1 MEKAE
6 SPSLSV
12 SVTSDPEVAVDQ
24 TIILGEGETAET
36 PSDQPSSRQGSL
48 SRESSQEGATTP
60 KDGSQIQVLVEEHHD
75 GDDEWEEPGGRR
87 YEKPSS
93 GRADHRGDSVAR
105 MSSSERG
112 RGKGKAHPKIKLLV
126 RSRAVHDDTSPP
138 ATPDPPTVEQKQSPT
153 KELKSQESGDSACS
167 GLTTPRSTA
176 SLSRDSSQDKEYT
189 DFTGVDLQQFI
200 VDTLKNNPRDRMMLL
215 KLEKDCIE
223 LINEE
228 KTHQK
233 TFPPMTSYHRML
245 VHRVAAYFGMDHNVD
260 STGKAVIINKTC
272 NTRIPDLKFSE
283 HIKDNSRGEEP
294 QRRQILQ
301 RDRESSSEKEEIS
314 KDRIPALR
322 EDKKSKSIE
331 EREEE
336 YEKARARIFNQ
347 DVSISFPQS
356 TSSVDTDSGFRSRSS
371 RQSSQEDTP
380 RWHDYGRPW
389 SSTDSDTST
398 NRIQRPTVTKASSF
412 GGTPMLARGDS
423 GDRSGRGSGKLSK
436 QGSDASGSIARS
448 QTLGMQPS
456 ISISYP
462 TSVSTTQV
470 TWSGGSEASSVPSFS
485 GTGTGTGVLWAVSD
499 ISQIPPGSV
508 LINPQTGQPFVNADG
523 SPVIFQ
529 PQMVAQQQPMRGQ
542 QQPQAQAQQQM
553 STQPS
558 PQQPI
563 IYTSYVPQQQQMVQG
578 QGQYVVGEESQG
590 QLGDM
595 TPQFQQLNISRQSS
609 GDSAVELSSPQQGQH
624 PMYAA
629 QGQFLTSPVQ
639 PPAPYQH
646 SQAQQ
651 VMGQQPFVQGGMQ
664 QPTGDGGYIVYC
676 PVQVGYP
683 APQPAYMGSDPQ
695 FGDQQQYIGS
705 EPGPNQVPVYFLPPN
720 QLPQGF
726 RAVVPMYVAPA
737 QQQQQQQASGQQV
750 PLPSGQYSQ
759 QQHTL
764 LSPQQVP
771 QYPSYQIPTIQ
782 TPQGVTAPG
791 QGFQPVGVGQGQ
803 QGMQQQ
809 VPMQSYYMVPC
820 SGTAP
825 AVVAYPSPSD
835 QSQMGRPP
843 SPSQG
848 QQVMSGQY
856 VTFAYSQQ
864 RAPSPQ
870 MHQSQAYNVQS
881 PPTSPQTFSSGSY
894 ASRSTQQRPAPTVQI
909 SGTSS
914 PPPQASQ
921 QFSQQQQQRK
931 SYNGRMPKSDLYQQN
946 HQGGSPRPSPSQSPQ
961 AAHASPVRMGIII
974 PPAQFGRPLIQG
986 QSFPAPVLAQPLQ
999 FAPQVRPKVVYPQQQ
1014 QQSSQQGGAQ
1024 PSQQQGGKGS
1034 KQQQRKGPKKARS
1047 AEVPTESEQG
1057 PRRPQRFSREYED
1070 YYDKKKI
1077 PKVLSHV
1084 LEVFDL
1090 PEGLKRHETESL
1102 FKDLTKVGGKIRW
1115 LQESRQG
1122 GGGRRGGEGGGKS
1135 SDLVSD
1141 YIVLAVFTTKSAAQ
1155 NTLKTVSS
1163 EHFKLRPPQKQ
1174 YDIRLLERSST
1185 T

>member
-12 SVTSDPEVAVDQ
+12 SVTSDPEVAVDPT
-24 TIILGEGETAET
+24 TIPAEGETAET
-36 PSDQPSSRQGSL
+36 TSDQPSSRQGSL

-75 GDDEWEEPGGRR
+75 GDDESEEPGGRR
-87 YEKPSS
+87 YEKAARS
-93 GRADHRGDSVAR
+93 DHRGDAR
-105 MSSSERG
+105 MSSERG

-189 DFTGVDLQQFI
+189 DFTGVDLHQFI

-272 NTRIPDLKFSE
+272 NTRIPEQKFSE

-301 RDRESSSEKEEIS
+301 RDRESSSEKEEVS
-314 KDRIPALR
+314 KDRIPTLR

-347 DVSISFPQS
+347 DS
-356 TSSVDTDSGFRSRSS
+356 TSSVDTDSGFSRSS

-448 QTLGMQPS
+448 QPLGMQPS

-542 QQPQAQAQQQM
+542 QQQQPQQQQQQM
-553 STQPS
+553 SSQPS

-563 IYTSYVPQQQQMVQG
+563 IYTSYVPQQQQM
-578 QGQYVVGEESQG
+578 ESQA

-664 QPTGDGGYIVYC
+664 Q
-676 PVQVGYP
+676 
-683 APQPAYMGSDPQ
+683 
-695 FGDQQQYIGS
+695 
-705 EPGPNQVPVYFLPPN
+705 VPVYFLPPN

-750 PLPSGQYSQ
+750 PLQSGQYSQ

-791 QGFQPVGVGQGQ
+791 QGFQPVGVGQSQ

-825 AVVAYPSPSD
+825 PAVVAYPPPSD
-835 QSQMGRPP
+835 QTQMGRPP

-870 MHQSQAYNVQS
+870 MHQSPAYNVQS

-894 ASRSTQQRPAPTVQI
+894 ASRSAQQRPAPTVQI

-914 PPPQASQ
+914 PPPQATQPYS
-921 QFSQQQQQRK
+921 QQRK
-931 SYNGRMPKSDLYQQN
+931 SFDGRMSKSDLYQHN
-946 HQGGSPRPSPSQSPQ
+946 HRGGSPVGQSPRPSPSQSPQ
-961 AAHASPVRMGIII
+961 ATVANPVRTGIII
-974 PPAQFGRPLIQG
+974 PPAQYGRPLIQG
-986 QSFPAPVLAQPLQ
+986 QSFPTPVLAQPLQ

-1047 AEVPTESEQG
+1047 AEVPTESEQ
-1057 PRRPQRFSREYED
+1057 
-1070 YYDKKKI
+1070 
-1077 PKVLSHV
+1077 VLSHV

-1090 PEGLKRHETESL
+1090 PEGLKRHETETL
-1102 FKDLTKVGGKIRW
+1102 FKDITKVGGKIRW
-1115 LQESRQG
+1115 LQESRS
-1122 GGGRRGGEGGGKS
+1122 GGGRRGDSKS

-1141 YIVLAVFTTKSAAQ
+1141 YIVLAVFTTKAAAQ

>member
-764 LSPQQVP
+764 LSPQQQVP

-914 PPPQASQ
+914 PPPQ
-921 QFSQQQQQRK
+921 
-931 SYNGRMPKSDLYQQN
+931 
-946 HQGGSPRPSPSQSPQ
+946 HSPHLCLPSPSSSPPKS
-961 AAHASPVRMGIII
+961 APKWYI
-974 PPAQFGRPLIQG
+974 PSSSSSLHSRVGLNHRSSRGGRDPN
-986 QSFPAPVLAQPLQ
+986 
-999 FAPQVRPKVVYPQQQ
+999 
-1014 QQSSQQGGAQ
+1014 SS
-1024 PSQQQGGKGS
+1024 
-1034 KQQQRKGPKKARS
+1034 REKA
-1047 AEVPTESEQG
+1047 
-1057 PRRPQRFSREYED
+1057 PRRPA
-1070 YYDKKKI
+1070 
-1077 PKVLSHV
+1077 
-1084 LEVFDL
+1084 
-1090 PEGLKRHETESL
+1090 
-1102 FKDLTKVGGKIRW
+1102 
-1115 LQESRQG
+1115 LQKCPRS
-1122 GGGRRGGEGGGKS
+1122 
-1135 SDLVSD
+1135 
-1141 YIVLAVFTTKSAAQ
+1141 Q
-1155 NTLKTVSS
+1155 NKC
-1163 EHFKLRPPQKQ
+1163 
-1174 YDIRLLERSST
+1174 
-1185 T
+1185 

>member
-60 KDGSQIQVLVEEHHD
+60 KDGSQ
-75 GDDEWEEPGGRR
+75 
-87 YEKPSS
+87 
-93 GRADHRGDSVAR
+93 
-105 MSSSERG
+105 
-112 RGKGKAHPKIKLLV
+112 AHPKIKLLV

-764 LSPQQVP
+764 LSPQQQVP

>member
-1 MEKAE
+1 M
-6 SPSLSV
+6 
-12 SVTSDPEVAVDQ
+12 VTVVPGDCFRGN
-24 TIILGEGETAET
+24 TN
-36 PSDQPSSRQGSL
+36 
-48 SRESSQEGATTP
+48 
-60 KDGSQIQVLVEEHHD
+60 QIQVLVEEHHD
-75 GDDEWEEPGGRR
+75 GDDESEEPGGRR
-87 YEKPSS
+87 YEKAARS
-93 GRADHRGDSVAR
+93 DHRGDAR
-105 MSSSERG
+105 MSSERG

-189 DFTGVDLQQFI
+189 DFTGVDLHQFI

-272 NTRIPDLKFSE
+272 NTRIPEQKFSE

-301 RDRESSSEKEEIS
+301 RDRESSSEKEEVS
-314 KDRIPALR
+314 KDRIPTLR

-448 QTLGMQPS
+448 QPLGMQPS

-542 QQPQAQAQQQM
+542 QQQQPQQQQQQM
-553 STQPS
+553 SSQPS

-578 QGQYVVGEESQG
+578 QGQYVVGEESQA

-664 QPTGDGGYIVYC
+664 QPTGDGGYVVYC

-683 APQPAYMGSDPQ
+683 APQPTYVGSDSQ
-695 FGDQQQYIGS
+695 FGDQQQYLGS
-705 EPGPNQVPVYFLPPN
+705 EQGPS

-750 PLPSGQYSQ
+750 PLQSGQYSQ

-791 QGFQPVGVGQGQ
+791 QGFQPVGVGQSQ

-825 AVVAYPSPSD
+825 PAVVAYPPPSD
-835 QSQMGRPP
+835 QTQMGRPP

-870 MHQSQAYNVQS
+870 MHQSPAYNVQS

-894 ASRSTQQRPAPTVQI
+894 ASRSAQQRPAPTVQI

-914 PPPQASQ
+914 PPPQHHT
-921 QFSQQQQQRK
+921 
-931 SYNGRMPKSDLYQQN
+931 GRMS
-946 HQGGSPRPSPSQSPQ
+946 SR
-961 AAHASPVRMGIII
+961 IET
-974 PPAQFGRPLIQG
+974 
-986 QSFPAPVLAQPLQ
+986 FPTPVLAQPLQ

-1090 PEGLKRHETESL
+1090 PEGLKRHETETL
-1102 FKDLTKVGGKIRW
+1102 FKDITKVGGKIRW
-1115 LQESRQG
+1115 LQESRS
-1122 GGGRRGGEGGGKS
+1122 GGGRRGDSKS

-1141 YIVLAVFTTKSAAQ
+1141 YIVLAVFTTKAAAQ

>member
-1 MEKAE
+1 MEKSE

-12 SVTSDPEVAVDQ
+12 SVTSDPEVAADQ
-24 TIILGEGETAET
+24 TTIPKEGEMAET
-36 PSDQPSSRQGSL
+36 PSEKPSSRQGSL

-60 KDGSQIQVLVEEHHD
+60 KDGSQWYVPMVTVVPGDCFRGNTNQIQVLVEEHHD
-75 GDDEWEEPGGRR
+75 GDDEWEERDGGRR
-87 YEKPSS
+87 YEKSARS
-93 GRADHRGDSVAR
+93 DHRGDGR
-105 MSSSERG
+105 MSSERG
-112 RGKGKAHPKIKLLV
+112 RGKGK
-126 RSRAVHDDTSPP
+126 
-138 ATPDPPTVEQKQSPT
+138 KQSPT

-189 DFTGVDLQQFI
+189 DFTGVDLHQFI

-272 NTRIPDLKFSE
+272 NTRI
-283 HIKDNSRGEEP
+283 
-294 QRRQILQ
+294 
-301 RDRESSSEKEEIS
+301 
-314 KDRIPALR
+314 
-322 EDKKSKSIE
+322 
-331 EREEE
+331 
-336 YEKARARIFNQ
+336 
-347 DVSISFPQS
+347 
-356 TSSVDTDSGFRSRSS
+356 
-371 RQSSQEDTP
+371 
-380 RWHDYGRPW
+380 
-389 SSTDSDTST
+389 
-398 NRIQRPTVTKASSF
+398 
-412 GGTPMLARGDS
+412 
-423 GDRSGRGSGKLSK
+423 
-436 QGSDASGSIARS
+436 
-448 QTLGMQPS
+448 
-456 ISISYP
+456 
-462 TSVSTTQV
+462 TTQV
-470 TWSGGSEASSVPSFS
+470 TWSGGSEGSSVPSFS

-508 LINPQTGQPFVNADG
+508 LINPQTGQPFLNADG

-529 PQMVAQQQPMRGQ
+529 PPDGAGTGSMRGEVVCKFVWRQQPVIYTSYV
-542 QQPQAQAQQQM
+542 PQQQQM
-553 STQPS
+553 VQGQGQYVVGEVVCKFVW
-558 PQQPI
+558 PQQPVI
-563 IYTSYVPQQQQMVQG
+563 YTSYVPQQQQMVQGQGQYVVGEVVCKFVWPQQPVIYTSYVPQQQQMVQG

-646 SQAQQ
+646 SQAQP

-664 QPTGDGGYIVYC
+664 
-676 PVQVGYP
+676 
-683 APQPAYMGSDPQ
+683 
-695 FGDQQQYIGS
+695 
-705 EPGPNQVPVYFLPPN
+705 QVPVYFLPPN

-750 PLPSGQYSQ
+750 PLQSGQYSQ

-791 QGFQPVGVGQGQ
+791 QGFQPVGVGQSQ

-825 AVVAYPSPSD
+825 AVVAYPPPSD
-835 QSQMGRPP
+835 QTQMGRPP

-848 QQVMSGQY
+848 QQDPPRLY
-856 VTFAYSQQ
+856 
-864 RAPSPQ
+864 PP
-870 MHQSQAYNVQS
+870 
-881 PPTSPQTFSSGSY
+881 PPTKHRWDDP
-894 ASRSTQQRPAPTVQI
+894 
-909 SGTSS
+909 
-914 PPPQASQ
+914 
-921 QFSQQQQQRK
+921 
-931 SYNGRMPKSDLYQQN
+931 
-946 HQGGSPRPSPSQSPQ
+946 PSPSQGQQLRQQVRAAEASAHRTDIRDILATPTGWNGHGPFLFWVLTTPTVSNSLSLSLYAPFFRPVHTSTTVGGCPAELKSPQ
-961 AAHASPVRMGIII
+961 ATAANTVRTGIII

-1047 AEVPTESEQG
+1047 AEVPTESEQA
-1057 PRRPQRFSREYED
+1057 FSRTPPPLPSRVSKAWNGER
-1070 YYDKKKI
+1070 
-1077 PKVLSHV
+1077 VLSHV

-1090 PEGLKRHETESL
+1090 PEGLKRHETETL

-1115 LQESRQG
+1115 LQESRS
-1122 GGGRRGGEGGGKS
+1122 GGRRGDGKS

>member
-12 SVTSDPEVAVDQ
+12 SVTSDPEVAVDPT
-24 TIILGEGETAET
+24 TIPAEGETAET
-36 PSDQPSSRQGSL
+36 TSDQPSSRQGSL

-75 GDDEWEEPGGRR
+75 GDDESEEPGGRR
-87 YEKPSS
+87 YEKAARS
-93 GRADHRGDSVAR
+93 DHRGDAR
-105 MSSSERG
+105 MSSERG

-189 DFTGVDLQQFI
+189 DFTGVDLHQFI

-272 NTRIPDLKFSE
+272 NTRIPEQKFSE

-301 RDRESSSEKEEIS
+301 RDRESSSEKEE
-314 KDRIPALR
+314 
-322 EDKKSKSIE
+322 
-331 EREEE
+331 
-336 YEKARARIFNQ
+336 
-347 DVSISFPQS
+347 S

-448 QTLGMQPS
+448 QPLGMQPS

-542 QQPQAQAQQQM
+542 QQQQPQQQQQQM
-553 STQPS
+553 SSQPS

-578 QGQYVVGEESQG
+578 QGQYVVGEESQA

-664 QPTGDGGYIVYC
+664 QPTGDGGYVVYC

-683 APQPAYMGSDPQ
+683 APQPTYVGSDSQ
-695 FGDQQQYIGS
+695 FGDQQQYLGS
-705 EPGPNQVPVYFLPPN
+705 EQGPS

-750 PLPSGQYSQ
+750 PLQSGQYSQ

-791 QGFQPVGVGQGQ
+791 QGFQPVGVGQSQ

-825 AVVAYPSPSD
+825 PAVVAYPPPSD
-835 QSQMGRPP
+835 QTQMGRPP

-870 MHQSQAYNVQS
+870 MHQSPAYNVQS

-894 ASRSTQQRPAPTVQI
+894 ASRSAQQRPAPTVQI

-914 PPPQASQ
+914 PPPQHHT
-921 QFSQQQQQRK
+921 
-931 SYNGRMPKSDLYQQN
+931 GRMS
-946 HQGGSPRPSPSQSPQ
+946 SR
-961 AAHASPVRMGIII
+961 IET
-974 PPAQFGRPLIQG
+974 
-986 QSFPAPVLAQPLQ
+986 FPTPVLAQPLQ

-1090 PEGLKRHETESL
+1090 PEGLKRHETETL
-1102 FKDLTKVGGKIRW
+1102 FKDITKVGGKIRW
-1115 LQESRQG
+1115 LQESRS
-1122 GGGRRGGEGGGKS
+1122 GGGRRGDSKS

-1141 YIVLAVFTTKSAAQ
+1141 YIVLAVFTTKAAAQ

>member
-1 MEKAE
+1 MEKSE

-24 TIILGEGETAET
+24 TTIPREGETVET
-36 PSDQPSSRQGSL
+36 PSEKPSSRQGSL
-48 SRESSQEGATTP
+48 SRESSQEGVTTP

-75 GDDEWEEPGGRR
+75 GDDEWEERDGGRR
-87 YEKPSS
+87 YEKSARS
-93 GRADHRGDSVAR
+93 DHRGDGR
-105 MSSSERG
+105 MSSERG

-138 ATPDPPTVEQKQSPT
+138 ATPDPPIVEQKQSPT

-189 DFTGVDLQQFI
+189 DFTGVDLHQFI

-272 NTRIPDLKFSE
+272 NTRIPEQKFSE

-301 RDRESSSEKEEIS
+301 RDRESSSEKEEVS
-314 KDRIPALR
+314 KDRIPTLR

-436 QGSDASGSIARS
+436 QGSDASGSIAARS
-448 QTLGMQPS
+448 QPLGMQPS

-470 TWSGGSEASSVPSFS
+470 TWSGGSEGSSVPSFS

-508 LINPQTGQPFVNADG
+508 LINPQTGQPFLNADG

-542 QQPQAQAQQQM
+542 QQQQPQQQQQM
-553 STQPS
+553 SSQPS
-558 PQQPI
+558 PQQPV

-646 SQAQQ
+646 SQAQP

-664 QPTGDGGYIVYC
+664 
-676 PVQVGYP
+676 
-683 APQPAYMGSDPQ
+683 
-695 FGDQQQYIGS
+695 
-705 EPGPNQVPVYFLPPN
+705 QVPVYFLPPN

-737 QQQQQQQASGQQV
+737 QQQQQQQASSQQV
-750 PLPSGQYSQ
+750 PLQSGQYSQ

-791 QGFQPVGVGQGQ
+791 QGFQPVGVGQSQ

-825 AVVAYPSPSD
+825 AVVAYPPPSD
-835 QSQMGRPP
+835 QTQMGRPP

-894 ASRSTQQRPAPTVQI
+894 ASRSAQQRQAPTVQI

-914 PPPQASQ
+914 PPPQHHS
-921 QFSQQQQQRK
+921 
-931 SYNGRMPKSDLYQQN
+931 GRMS
-946 HQGGSPRPSPSQSPQ
+946 SR
-961 AAHASPVRMGIII
+961 IET
-974 PPAQFGRPLIQG
+974 
-986 QSFPAPVLAQPLQ
+986 FPAPVLAQPLQ

-1070 YYDKKKI
+1070 YYDYDKKKI

-1090 PEGLKRHETESL
+1090 PEGLKRHETETL

-1115 LQESRQG
+1115 LQESRS
-1122 GGGRRGGEGGGKS
+1122 GGRRGDGKS

>member
-12 SVTSDPEVAVDQ
+12 SVTSDPEVAVDPT
-24 TIILGEGETAET
+24 TIPAEGETAET
-36 PSDQPSSRQGSL
+36 TSDQPSSRQGSL

-75 GDDEWEEPGGRR
+75 GDDESEEPGGRR
-87 YEKPSS
+87 YEKAARS
-93 GRADHRGDSVAR
+93 DHRGDAR
-105 MSSSERG
+105 MSSERG

-189 DFTGVDLQQFI
+189 DFTGVDLHQFI

-272 NTRIPDLKFSE
+272 NTRIPEQKFSE

-301 RDRESSSEKEEIS
+301 RDRESSSEKEE
-314 KDRIPALR
+314 
-322 EDKKSKSIE
+322 
-331 EREEE
+331 
-336 YEKARARIFNQ
+336 
-347 DVSISFPQS
+347 S

-448 QTLGMQPS
+448 QPLGMQPS

-542 QQPQAQAQQQM
+542 QQQQPQQQQQQM
-553 STQPS
+553 SSQPS

-578 QGQYVVGEESQG
+578 QGQYVVGEESQA

-664 QPTGDGGYIVYC
+664 Q
-676 PVQVGYP
+676 
-683 APQPAYMGSDPQ
+683 
-695 FGDQQQYIGS
+695 
-705 EPGPNQVPVYFLPPN
+705 VPVYFLPPN

-750 PLPSGQYSQ
+750 PLQSGQYSQ

-791 QGFQPVGVGQGQ
+791 QGFQPVGVGQSQ

-825 AVVAYPSPSD
+825 PAVVAYPPPSD
-835 QSQMGRPP
+835 QTQMGRPP

-870 MHQSQAYNVQS
+870 MHQSPAYNVQS

-894 ASRSTQQRPAPTVQI
+894 ASRSAQQRPAPTVQI

-914 PPPQASQ
+914 PPPQHHT
-921 QFSQQQQQRK
+921 
-931 SYNGRMPKSDLYQQN
+931 GRMS
-946 HQGGSPRPSPSQSPQ
+946 SR
-961 AAHASPVRMGIII
+961 IET
-974 PPAQFGRPLIQG
+974 
-986 QSFPAPVLAQPLQ
+986 FPTPVLAQPLQ

-1090 PEGLKRHETESL
+1090 PEGLKRHETETL
-1102 FKDLTKVGGKIRW
+1102 FKDITKVGGKIRW
-1115 LQESRQG
+1115 LQESRS
-1122 GGGRRGGEGGGKS
+1122 GGGRRGDSKS

-1141 YIVLAVFTTKSAAQ
+1141 YIVLAVFTTKAAAQ

>member
-12 SVTSDPEVAVDQ
+12 SVTSDPEVAVDPT
-24 TIILGEGETAET
+24 TIPAEGETAET
-36 PSDQPSSRQGSL
+36 TSDQPSSRQGSL

-75 GDDEWEEPGGRR
+75 GDDESEEPGGRR
-87 YEKPSS
+87 YEKAARS
-93 GRADHRGDSVAR
+93 DHRGDAR
-105 MSSSERG
+105 MSSERG

-189 DFTGVDLQQFI
+189 DFTGVDLHQFI

-272 NTRIPDLKFSE
+272 NTRIPEQKFSE

-301 RDRESSSEKEEIS
+301 RDRESSSEKEEVS
-314 KDRIPALR
+314 KDRIPTLR

-448 QTLGMQPS
+448 QPLGMQPS

-542 QQPQAQAQQQM
+542 QQQQQPQPQQQQM
-553 STQPS
+553 SSQPS

-664 QPTGDGGYIVYC
+664 QPTGDGGYVVYC

-683 APQPAYMGSDPQ
+683 APQPTYVGSDSQ
-695 FGDQQQYIGS
+695 FGDQQQYLGS
-705 EPGPNQVPVYFLPPN
+705 EQGPSQVPVYFLPPN

-750 PLPSGQYSQ
+750 PLQSGQYSQ

-791 QGFQPVGVGQGQ
+791 QGFQPVGVGQSQ

-825 AVVAYPSPSD
+825 PAVVAYPPPSD
-835 QSQMGRPP
+835 QTQMGRPP

-870 MHQSQAYNVQS
+870 MHQSPAYNVQS
-881 PPTSPQTFSSGSY
+881 PPTSPQTFSSGSF
-894 ASRSTQQRPAPTVQI
+894 ASRSAQQRPAPTVQI

-914 PPPQASQ
+914 PPPQHHA
-921 QFSQQQQQRK
+921 
-931 SYNGRMPKSDLYQQN
+931 GRMS
-946 HQGGSPRPSPSQSPQ
+946 SR
-961 AAHASPVRMGIII
+961 IET
-974 PPAQFGRPLIQG
+974 
-986 QSFPAPVLAQPLQ
+986 FPTPVLAQPLQ

-1090 PEGLKRHETESL
+1090 PEGLKRHETETL

-1115 LQESRQG
+1115 LQESRS
-1122 GGGRRGGEGGGKS
+1122 GGGRRGDSKS

-1141 YIVLAVFTTKSAAQ
+1141 YIVLAVFTTKAAAQ

>member
-12 SVTSDPEVAVDQ
+12 SVTSDPEVAVDPT
-24 TIILGEGETAET
+24 TIPAEGETAET
-36 PSDQPSSRQGSL
+36 TSDQPSSRQGSL

-75 GDDEWEEPGGRR
+75 GDDESEEPGGRR
-87 YEKPSS
+87 YEKAARS
-93 GRADHRGDSVAR
+93 DHRGDAR
-105 MSSSERG
+105 MSSERG

-189 DFTGVDLQQFI
+189 DFTGVDLHQFI

-272 NTRIPDLKFSE
+272 NTRIPEQKFSE

-301 RDRESSSEKEEIS
+301 RDRESSSEKEEVS
-314 KDRIPALR
+314 KDRIPTLR

-347 DVSISFPQS
+347 DS
-356 TSSVDTDSGFRSRSS
+356 TSSVDTDSGFSRSS

-448 QTLGMQPS
+448 QPLGMQPS

-542 QQPQAQAQQQM
+542 QQQQPQQQQQQM
-553 STQPS
+553 SSQPS

-578 QGQYVVGEESQG
+578 QGQYVVGEESQA

-664 QPTGDGGYIVYC
+664 Q
-676 PVQVGYP
+676 
-683 APQPAYMGSDPQ
+683 
-695 FGDQQQYIGS
+695 
-705 EPGPNQVPVYFLPPN
+705 
-720 QLPQGF
+720 LPQGF

-750 PLPSGQYSQ
+750 PLQSGQYSQ

-791 QGFQPVGVGQGQ
+791 QGFQPVGVGQSQ

-825 AVVAYPSPSD
+825 PAVVAYPPPSD
-835 QSQMGRPP
+835 QTQMGRPP

-870 MHQSQAYNVQS
+870 MHQSPAYNVQS

-894 ASRSTQQRPAPTVQI
+894 ASRSAQQRPAPTVQI

-914 PPPQASQ
+914 PPPQATQPYS
-921 QFSQQQQQRK
+921 QQRK
-931 SYNGRMPKSDLYQQN
+931 SFDGRMSKSDLYQHN
-946 HQGGSPRPSPSQSPQ
+946 HRGGSPVGQSPRPSPSQSPQ
-961 AAHASPVRMGIII
+961 ATVANPVRTGIII
-974 PPAQFGRPLIQG
+974 PPAQYGRPLIQG
-986 QSFPAPVLAQPLQ
+986 QSFPTPVLAQPLQ

-1047 AEVPTESEQG
+1047 AEVPTESEQ
-1057 PRRPQRFSREYED
+1057 
-1070 YYDKKKI
+1070 
-1077 PKVLSHV
+1077 VLSHV

-1090 PEGLKRHETESL
+1090 PEGLKRHETETL
-1102 FKDLTKVGGKIRW
+1102 FKDITKVGGKIRW
-1115 LQESRQG
+1115 LQESRS
-1122 GGGRRGGEGGGKS
+1122 GGGRRGDSKS

-1141 YIVLAVFTTKSAAQ
+1141 YIVLAVFTTKAAAQ

>member
-12 SVTSDPEVAVDQ
+12 SVTSDPEVAVDPT
-24 TIILGEGETAET
+24 TIPAEGETAET
-36 PSDQPSSRQGSL
+36 TSDQPSSRQGSL

-60 KDGSQIQVLVEEHHD
+60 KDGSQ
-75 GDDEWEEPGGRR
+75 
-87 YEKPSS
+87 
-93 GRADHRGDSVAR
+93 
-105 MSSSERG
+105 
-112 RGKGKAHPKIKLLV
+112 AHPKIKLLV

-189 DFTGVDLQQFI
+189 DFTGVDLHQFI

-272 NTRIPDLKFSE
+272 NTRIPEQKFSE

-301 RDRESSSEKEEIS
+301 RDRESSSEKEEVS
-314 KDRIPALR
+314 KDRIPTLR

-448 QTLGMQPS
+448 QPLGMQPS

-542 QQPQAQAQQQM
+542 QQQQPQQQQQQM
-553 STQPS
+553 SSQPS

-578 QGQYVVGEESQG
+578 QGQYVVGEESQA

-664 QPTGDGGYIVYC
+664 Q
-676 PVQVGYP
+676 
-683 APQPAYMGSDPQ
+683 
-695 FGDQQQYIGS
+695 
-705 EPGPNQVPVYFLPPN
+705 
-720 QLPQGF
+720 LPQGF

-750 PLPSGQYSQ
+750 PLQSGQYSQ

-791 QGFQPVGVGQGQ
+791 QGFQPVGVGQSQ

-825 AVVAYPSPSD
+825 PAVVAYPPPSD
-835 QSQMGRPP
+835 QTQMGRPP

-870 MHQSQAYNVQS
+870 MHQSPAYNVQS

-894 ASRSTQQRPAPTVQI
+894 ASRSAQQRPAPTVQI

-914 PPPQASQ
+914 PPPQATQPYS
-921 QFSQQQQQRK
+921 QQRK
-931 SYNGRMPKSDLYQQN
+931 SFDGRMSKSDLYQHN
-946 HQGGSPRPSPSQSPQ
+946 HRGGSPVGQSPRPSPSQSPQ
-961 AAHASPVRMGIII
+961 ATVANPVRTGIII
-974 PPAQFGRPLIQG
+974 PPAQYGRPLIQG
-986 QSFPAPVLAQPLQ
+986 QSFPTPVLAQPLQ

-1047 AEVPTESEQG
+1047 AEVPTESEQ
-1057 PRRPQRFSREYED
+1057 
-1070 YYDKKKI
+1070 
-1077 PKVLSHV
+1077 VLSHV

-1090 PEGLKRHETESL
+1090 PEGLKRHETETL
-1102 FKDLTKVGGKIRW
+1102 FKDITKVGGKIRW
-1115 LQESRQG
+1115 LQESRS
-1122 GGGRRGGEGGGKS
+1122 GGGRRGDSKS

-1141 YIVLAVFTTKSAAQ
+1141 YIVLAVFTTKAAAQ

>member
-12 SVTSDPEVAVDQ
+12 SVTSDPEVAVDPT
-24 TIILGEGETAET
+24 TIPAEGETAET
-36 PSDQPSSRQGSL
+36 TSDQPSSRQGSL

-75 GDDEWEEPGGRR
+75 GDDESEEPGGRR
-87 YEKPSS
+87 YEKAARS
-93 GRADHRGDSVAR
+93 DHRGDAR
-105 MSSSERG
+105 MSSERG

-189 DFTGVDLQQFI
+189 DFTGVDLHQFI

-272 NTRIPDLKFSE
+272 NTRIPEQKFSE

-301 RDRESSSEKEEIS
+301 RDRESSSEKEE
-314 KDRIPALR
+314 
-322 EDKKSKSIE
+322 
-331 EREEE
+331 
-336 YEKARARIFNQ
+336 
-347 DVSISFPQS
+347 S

-448 QTLGMQPS
+448 QPLGMQPS

-542 QQPQAQAQQQM
+542 QQQQPQQQQQQM
-553 STQPS
+553 SSQPS

-578 QGQYVVGEESQG
+578 QGQYVVGEESQA

-664 QPTGDGGYIVYC
+664 Q
-676 PVQVGYP
+676 
-683 APQPAYMGSDPQ
+683 
-695 FGDQQQYIGS
+695 
-705 EPGPNQVPVYFLPPN
+705 VPVYFLPPN

-750 PLPSGQYSQ
+750 PLQSGQYSQ

-791 QGFQPVGVGQGQ
+791 QGFQPVGVGQSQ

-825 AVVAYPSPSD
+825 PAVVAYPPPSD
-835 QSQMGRPP
+835 QTQMGRPP

-870 MHQSQAYNVQS
+870 MHQSPAYNVQS

-894 ASRSTQQRPAPTVQI
+894 ASRSAQQRPAPTVQI

-914 PPPQASQ
+914 PPPQATQPYS
-921 QFSQQQQQRK
+921 QQRK
-931 SYNGRMPKSDLYQQN
+931 SFDGRMSKSDLYQHN
-946 HQGGSPRPSPSQSPQ
+946 HRGGSPVGQSPRPSPSQSPQ
-961 AAHASPVRMGIII
+961 ATVANPVRTGIII
-974 PPAQFGRPLIQG
+974 PPAQYGRPLIQG
-986 QSFPAPVLAQPLQ
+986 QSFPTPVLAQPLQ

-1090 PEGLKRHETESL
+1090 PEGLKRHETETL
-1102 FKDLTKVGGKIRW
+1102 FKDITKVGGKIRW
-1115 LQESRQG
+1115 LQESRS
-1122 GGGRRGGEGGGKS
+1122 GGGRRGDSKS

-1141 YIVLAVFTTKSAAQ
+1141 YIVLAVFTTKAAAQ

>member
-12 SVTSDPEVAVDQ
+12 SVTSDPEVAVDPT
-24 TIILGEGETAET
+24 TIPAEGETAET
-36 PSDQPSSRQGSL
+36 TSDQPSSRQGSL

-75 GDDEWEEPGGRR
+75 GDDESEEPGGRR
-87 YEKPSS
+87 YEKAARS
-93 GRADHRGDSVAR
+93 DHRGDAR
-105 MSSSERG
+105 MSSERG

-189 DFTGVDLQQFI
+189 DFTGVDLHQFI

-272 NTRIPDLKFSE
+272 NTRIPEQKFSE

-301 RDRESSSEKEEIS
+301 RDRESSSEKEEVS
-314 KDRIPALR
+314 KDRIPTLR

-347 DVSISFPQS
+347 DS
-356 TSSVDTDSGFRSRSS
+356 TSSVDTDSGFSRSS

-448 QTLGMQPS
+448 QPLGMQPS

-542 QQPQAQAQQQM
+542 QQQQPQQQQQQM
-553 STQPS
+553 SSQPS

-578 QGQYVVGEESQG
+578 QGQYVVGEESQA

-664 QPTGDGGYIVYC
+664 QPTGDGGYVVYC

-683 APQPAYMGSDPQ
+683 APQPTYVGSDSQ
-695 FGDQQQYIGS
+695 FGDQQQYLGS
-705 EPGPNQVPVYFLPPN
+705 EQGPS

-750 PLPSGQYSQ
+750 PLQSGQYSQ

-791 QGFQPVGVGQGQ
+791 QGFQPVGVGQSQ

-825 AVVAYPSPSD
+825 PAVVAYPPPSD
-835 QSQMGRPP
+835 QTQMGRPP

-870 MHQSQAYNVQS
+870 MHQSPAYNVQS

-894 ASRSTQQRPAPTVQI
+894 ASRSAQQRPAPTVQI

-914 PPPQASQ
+914 PPPQHHT
-921 QFSQQQQQRK
+921 
-931 SYNGRMPKSDLYQQN
+931 GRMS
-946 HQGGSPRPSPSQSPQ
+946 SR
-961 AAHASPVRMGIII
+961 IET
-974 PPAQFGRPLIQG
+974 
-986 QSFPAPVLAQPLQ
+986 FPTPVLAQPLQ

-1090 PEGLKRHETESL
+1090 PEGLKRHETETL
-1102 FKDLTKVGGKIRW
+1102 FKDITKVGGKIRW
-1115 LQESRQG
+1115 LQESRS
-1122 GGGRRGGEGGGKS
+1122 GGGRRGDSKS

-1141 YIVLAVFTTKSAAQ
+1141 YIVLAVFTTKAAAQ

>member
-1 MEKAE
+1 MEKSE

-12 SVTSDPEVAVDQ
+12 SVTSDPEVAADQ
-24 TIILGEGETAET
+24 TTIPGEGETAET
-36 PSDQPSSRQGSL
+36 QPSEKPSSRQGSL

-60 KDGSQIQVLVEEHHD
+60 KDGSQ
-75 GDDEWEEPGGRR
+75 
-87 YEKPSS
+87 
-93 GRADHRGDSVAR
+93 
-105 MSSSERG
+105 
-112 RGKGKAHPKIKLLV
+112 AHPKIKLLV

-189 DFTGVDLQQFI
+189 DFTGVDLHQFI

-272 NTRIPDLKFSE
+272 NTRIPEQKFSE

-301 RDRESSSEKEEIS
+301 RDRESSSEKEEVS
-314 KDRIPALR
+314 KDRIPTLR

-347 DVSISFPQS
+347 DS

-436 QGSDASGSIARS
+436 QGSDASGSIAARS
-448 QTLGMQPS
+448 QPLGMQPS

-470 TWSGGSEASSVPSFS
+470 TWSGGSEGSSVPSFS

-508 LINPQTGQPFVNADG
+508 LINPQTGQPFLNADG

-542 QQPQAQAQQQM
+542 QQQQPQQQQQM
-553 STQPS
+553 SSQPS
-558 PQQPI
+558 PQQPV

-646 SQAQQ
+646 SQAQP

-664 QPTGDGGYIVYC
+664 
-676 PVQVGYP
+676 
-683 APQPAYMGSDPQ
+683 
-695 FGDQQQYIGS
+695 
-705 EPGPNQVPVYFLPPN
+705 QVPVYFLPPN

-737 QQQQQQQASGQQV
+737 QQQQQQQASSQQV
-750 PLPSGQYSQ
+750 PLQSGQYSQ

-791 QGFQPVGVGQGQ
+791 QGFQPVGVGQSQ

-825 AVVAYPSPSD
+825 AVVAYPPPSD
-835 QSQMGRPP
+835 QTQMGRPP

-894 ASRSTQQRPAPTVQI
+894 ASRSAQQRQAPTVQI

-921 QFSQQQQQRK
+921 PYSQQRK
-931 SYNGRMPKSDLYQQN
+931 SFEGRMPKSDLYQHN
-946 HQGGSPRPSPSQSPQ
+946 HRGGSPVGHSPRPSPSQSPQ
-961 AAHASPVRMGIII
+961 ATAANPVRTGIII

-1047 AEVPTESEQG
+1047 AEVPTESEQ
-1057 PRRPQRFSREYED
+1057 
-1070 YYDKKKI
+1070 
-1077 PKVLSHV
+1077 VLSHV

-1090 PEGLKRHETESL
+1090 PEGLKRHETETL

-1115 LQESRQG
+1115 LQESRS
-1122 GGGRRGGEGGGKS
+1122 GGRRGDGKS

>member
-12 SVTSDPEVAVDQ
+12 SVTSDPEVAVDPT
-24 TIILGEGETAET
+24 TIPAEGETAET
-36 PSDQPSSRQGSL
+36 TSDQPSSRQGSL

-60 KDGSQIQVLVEEHHD
+60 KDGSQ
-75 GDDEWEEPGGRR
+75 
-87 YEKPSS
+87 
-93 GRADHRGDSVAR
+93 
-105 MSSSERG
+105 
-112 RGKGKAHPKIKLLV
+112 AHPKIKLLV

-189 DFTGVDLQQFI
+189 DFTGVDLHQFI

-272 NTRIPDLKFSE
+272 NTRIPEQKFSE

-301 RDRESSSEKEEIS
+301 RDRESSSEKEEVS
-314 KDRIPALR
+314 KDRIPTLR

-356 TSSVDTDSGFRSRSS
+356 TSSVDTDSGFSRSS

-448 QTLGMQPS
+448 QPLGMQPS

-542 QQPQAQAQQQM
+542 QQQQPQQQQQQM
-553 STQPS
+553 SSQPS

-578 QGQYVVGEESQG
+578 QGQYVVGEESQA

-664 QPTGDGGYIVYC
+664 Q
-676 PVQVGYP
+676 
-683 APQPAYMGSDPQ
+683 
-695 FGDQQQYIGS
+695 
-705 EPGPNQVPVYFLPPN
+705 VPVYFLPPN

-750 PLPSGQYSQ
+750 PLQSGQYSQ

-791 QGFQPVGVGQGQ
+791 QGFQPVGVGQSQ

-825 AVVAYPSPSD
+825 PAVVAYPPPSD
-835 QSQMGRPP
+835 QTQMGRPP

-870 MHQSQAYNVQS
+870 MHQSPAYNVQS

-894 ASRSTQQRPAPTVQI
+894 ASRSAQQRPAPTVQI

-914 PPPQASQ
+914 PPPQATQPYS
-921 QFSQQQQQRK
+921 QQRK
-931 SYNGRMPKSDLYQQN
+931 SFDGRMSKSDLYQHN
-946 HQGGSPRPSPSQSPQ
+946 HRGGSPVGQSPRPSPSQSPQ
-961 AAHASPVRMGIII
+961 ATVANPVRTGIII
-974 PPAQFGRPLIQG
+974 PPAQYGRPLIQG
-986 QSFPAPVLAQPLQ
+986 QSFPTPVLAQPLQ

-1047 AEVPTESEQG
+1047 AEVPTESEQ
-1057 PRRPQRFSREYED
+1057 
-1070 YYDKKKI
+1070 
-1077 PKVLSHV
+1077 VLSHV

-1090 PEGLKRHETESL
+1090 PEGLKRHETETL
-1102 FKDLTKVGGKIRW
+1102 FKDITKVGGKIRW
-1115 LQESRQG
+1115 LQESRS
-1122 GGGRRGGEGGGKS
+1122 GGGRRGDSKS

-1141 YIVLAVFTTKSAAQ
+1141 YIVLAVFTTKAAAQ

>member
-24 TIILGEGETAET
+24 TIIPGEGETAET

-93 GRADHRGDSVAR
+93 GRADHRGDGVAR

-347 DVSISFPQS
+347 DS
-356 TSSVDTDSGFRSRSS
+356 TSSVDTDSGFSRSS

-448 QTLGMQPS
+448 QTLGKSPGQV
-456 ISISYP
+456 SYP

-914 PPPQASQ
+914 PPPQHHSGRMSSRASQ
-921 QFSQQQQQRK
+921 PFSQQQQQRK
-931 SYNGRMPKSDLYQQN
+931 SYDGRMPKSDLYQQN

-961 AAHASPVRMGIII
+961 AAHASPVRTGIII

>member
-12 SVTSDPEVAVDQ
+12 SVTSDPEVAVDPT
-24 TIILGEGETAET
+24 TIPAEGETAET
-36 PSDQPSSRQGSL
+36 TSDQPSSRQGSL

-60 KDGSQIQVLVEEHHD
+60 KDGSQ
-75 GDDEWEEPGGRR
+75 
-87 YEKPSS
+87 
-93 GRADHRGDSVAR
+93 
-105 MSSSERG
+105 
-112 RGKGKAHPKIKLLV
+112 AHPKIKLLV

-189 DFTGVDLQQFI
+189 DFTGVDLHQFI

-272 NTRIPDLKFSE
+272 NTRIPEQKFSE

-301 RDRESSSEKEEIS
+301 RDRESSSEKEEVS
-314 KDRIPALR
+314 KDRIPTLR

-347 DVSISFPQS
+347 DS
-356 TSSVDTDSGFRSRSS
+356 TSSVDTDSGFSRSS

-448 QTLGMQPS
+448 QPLGMQPS

-542 QQPQAQAQQQM
+542 QQQQPQQQQQQM
-553 STQPS
+553 SSQPS

-578 QGQYVVGEESQG
+578 QGQYVVGEESQA

-664 QPTGDGGYIVYC
+664 Q
-676 PVQVGYP
+676 
-683 APQPAYMGSDPQ
+683 
-695 FGDQQQYIGS
+695 
-705 EPGPNQVPVYFLPPN
+705 VPVYFLPPN

-750 PLPSGQYSQ
+750 PLQSGQYSQ

-791 QGFQPVGVGQGQ
+791 QGFQPVGVGQSQ

-825 AVVAYPSPSD
+825 PAVVAYPPPSD
-835 QSQMGRPP
+835 QTQMGRPP

-870 MHQSQAYNVQS
+870 MHQSPAYNVQS

-894 ASRSTQQRPAPTVQI
+894 ASRSAQQRPAPTVQI

-914 PPPQASQ
+914 PPPQATQPYS
-921 QFSQQQQQRK
+921 QQRK
-931 SYNGRMPKSDLYQQN
+931 SFDGRMSKSDLYQHN
-946 HQGGSPRPSPSQSPQ
+946 HRGGSPVGQSPRPSPSQSPQ
-961 AAHASPVRMGIII
+961 ATVANPVRTGIII
-974 PPAQFGRPLIQG
+974 PPAQYGRPLIQG
-986 QSFPAPVLAQPLQ
+986 QSFPTPVLAQPLQ

-1090 PEGLKRHETESL
+1090 PEGLKRHETETL
-1102 FKDLTKVGGKIRW
+1102 FKDITKVGGKIRW
-1115 LQESRQG
+1115 LQESRS
-1122 GGGRRGGEGGGKS
+1122 GGGRRGDSKS

-1141 YIVLAVFTTKSAAQ
+1141 YIVLAVFTTKAAAQ

>member
-12 SVTSDPEVAVDQ
+12 SVTSDPEVAVDPT
-24 TIILGEGETAET
+24 TIPAEGETAET
-36 PSDQPSSRQGSL
+36 TSDQPSSRQGSL

-75 GDDEWEEPGGRR
+75 GDDESEEPGGRR
-87 YEKPSS
+87 YEKAARS
-93 GRADHRGDSVAR
+93 DHRGDAR
-105 MSSSERG
+105 MSSERG

-189 DFTGVDLQQFI
+189 DFTGVDLHQFI

-272 NTRIPDLKFSE
+272 NTRIPEQKFSE

-301 RDRESSSEKEEIS
+301 RDRESSSEKEEVS
-314 KDRIPALR
+314 KDRIPTLR

-347 DVSISFPQS
+347 DS
-356 TSSVDTDSGFRSRSS
+356 TSSVDTDSGFSRSS

-448 QTLGMQPS
+448 QPLGMQPS

-542 QQPQAQAQQQM
+542 QQQQPQQQQQQM
-553 STQPS
+553 SSQPS

-578 QGQYVVGEESQG
+578 QGQYVVGEESQA

-664 QPTGDGGYIVYC
+664 Q
-676 PVQVGYP
+676 
-683 APQPAYMGSDPQ
+683 
-695 FGDQQQYIGS
+695 
-705 EPGPNQVPVYFLPPN
+705 VPVYFLPPN

-750 PLPSGQYSQ
+750 PLQSGQYSQ

-791 QGFQPVGVGQGQ
+791 QGFQPVGVGQSQ

-825 AVVAYPSPSD
+825 PAVVAYPPPSD
-835 QSQMGRPP
+835 QTQMGRPP

-870 MHQSQAYNVQS
+870 MHQSPAYNVQS

-894 ASRSTQQRPAPTVQI
+894 ASRSAQQRPAPTVQI

-914 PPPQASQ
+914 PPPQHHT
-921 QFSQQQQQRK
+921 
-931 SYNGRMPKSDLYQQN
+931 GRMS
-946 HQGGSPRPSPSQSPQ
+946 SR
-961 AAHASPVRMGIII
+961 IET
-974 PPAQFGRPLIQG
+974 
-986 QSFPAPVLAQPLQ
+986 FPTPVLAQPLQ

-1090 PEGLKRHETESL
+1090 PEGLKRHETETL
-1102 FKDLTKVGGKIRW
+1102 FKDITKVGGKIRW
-1115 LQESRQG
+1115 LQESRS
-1122 GGGRRGGEGGGKS
+1122 GGGRRGDSKS

-1141 YIVLAVFTTKSAAQ
+1141 YIVLAVFTTKAAAQ

>member
-12 SVTSDPEVAVDQ
+12 SVTSDPEVAVDPT
-24 TIILGEGETAET
+24 TIPAEGETAET
-36 PSDQPSSRQGSL
+36 TSDQPSSRQGSL

-60 KDGSQIQVLVEEHHD
+60 KDGSQ
-75 GDDEWEEPGGRR
+75 
-87 YEKPSS
+87 
-93 GRADHRGDSVAR
+93 
-105 MSSSERG
+105 
-112 RGKGKAHPKIKLLV
+112 AHPKIKLLV

-189 DFTGVDLQQFI
+189 DFTGVDLHQFI

-272 NTRIPDLKFSE
+272 NTRIPEQKFSE

-301 RDRESSSEKEEIS
+301 RDRESSSEKEEVS
-314 KDRIPALR
+314 KDRIPTLR

-448 QTLGMQPS
+448 QPLGMQPS

-542 QQPQAQAQQQM
+542 QQQQQPQPQQQQM
-553 STQPS
+553 SSQPS

-664 QPTGDGGYIVYC
+664 QPTGDGGYVVYC

-683 APQPAYMGSDPQ
+683 APQPTYVGSDSQ
-695 FGDQQQYIGS
+695 FGDQQQYLGS
-705 EPGPNQVPVYFLPPN
+705 EQGPSQVPVYFLPPN

-750 PLPSGQYSQ
+750 PLQSGQYSQ

-791 QGFQPVGVGQGQ
+791 QGFQPVGVGQSQ

-825 AVVAYPSPSD
+825 PAVVAYPPPSD
-835 QSQMGRPP
+835 QTQMGRPP

-870 MHQSQAYNVQS
+870 MHQSPAYNVQS
-881 PPTSPQTFSSGSY
+881 PPTSPQTFSSGSF
-894 ASRSTQQRPAPTVQI
+894 ASRSAQQRPAPTVQI

-914 PPPQASQ
+914 PPPQATQPYS
-921 QFSQQQQQRK
+921 QQRK
-931 SYNGRMPKSDLYQQN
+931 SFDGRMSKSDLYQHN
-946 HQGGSPRPSPSQSPQ
+946 HRGGSPVGHSPRPSPSQSPQ
-961 AAHASPVRMGIII
+961 ATVANPVRTGIII
-974 PPAQFGRPLIQG
+974 PPAQYGRPLIQG
-986 QSFPAPVLAQPLQ
+986 QSFPTPVLAQPLQ

-1090 PEGLKRHETESL
+1090 PEGLKRHETETL

-1115 LQESRQG
+1115 LQESRS
-1122 GGGRRGGEGGGKS
+1122 GGGRRGDSKS

-1141 YIVLAVFTTKSAAQ
+1141 YIVLAVFTTKAAAQ

>member
-12 SVTSDPEVAVDQ
+12 SVTSDPEVAVDPT
-24 TIILGEGETAET
+24 TIPAEGETAET
-36 PSDQPSSRQGSL
+36 TSDQPSSRQGSL

-60 KDGSQIQVLVEEHHD
+60 KDGSQ
-75 GDDEWEEPGGRR
+75 
-87 YEKPSS
+87 
-93 GRADHRGDSVAR
+93 
-105 MSSSERG
+105 
-112 RGKGKAHPKIKLLV
+112 AHPKIKLLV

-189 DFTGVDLQQFI
+189 DFTGVDLHQFI

-272 NTRIPDLKFSE
+272 NTRIPEQKFSE

-301 RDRESSSEKEEIS
+301 RDRESSSEKEEVS
-314 KDRIPALR
+314 KDRIPTLR

-347 DVSISFPQS
+347 DS

-448 QTLGMQPS
+448 QPLGMQPS

-542 QQPQAQAQQQM
+542 QQQQPQQQQQQM
-553 STQPS
+553 SSQPS

-578 QGQYVVGEESQG
+578 QGQYVVGEESQA

-664 QPTGDGGYIVYC
+664 Q
-676 PVQVGYP
+676 
-683 APQPAYMGSDPQ
+683 
-695 FGDQQQYIGS
+695 
-705 EPGPNQVPVYFLPPN
+705 
-720 QLPQGF
+720 LPQGF

-750 PLPSGQYSQ
+750 PLQSGQYSQ

-791 QGFQPVGVGQGQ
+791 QGFQPVGVGQSQ

-825 AVVAYPSPSD
+825 PAVVAYPPPSD
-835 QSQMGRPP
+835 QTQMGRPP

-870 MHQSQAYNVQS
+870 MHQSPAYNVQS

-894 ASRSTQQRPAPTVQI
+894 ASRSAQQRPAPTVQI

-914 PPPQASQ
+914 PPPQATQPYS
-921 QFSQQQQQRK
+921 QQRK
-931 SYNGRMPKSDLYQQN
+931 SFDGRMSKSDLYQHN
-946 HQGGSPRPSPSQSPQ
+946 HRGGSPVGQSPRPSPSQSPQ
-961 AAHASPVRMGIII
+961 ATVANPVRTGIII
-974 PPAQFGRPLIQG
+974 PPAQYGRPLIQG
-986 QSFPAPVLAQPLQ
+986 QSFPTPVLAQPLQ

-1047 AEVPTESEQG
+1047 AEVPTESEQ
-1057 PRRPQRFSREYED
+1057 
-1070 YYDKKKI
+1070 
-1077 PKVLSHV
+1077 VLSHV

-1090 PEGLKRHETESL
+1090 PEGLKRHETETL
-1102 FKDLTKVGGKIRW
+1102 FKDITKVGGKIRW
-1115 LQESRQG
+1115 LQESRS
-1122 GGGRRGGEGGGKS
+1122 GGGRRGDSKS

-1141 YIVLAVFTTKSAAQ
+1141 YIVLAVFTTKAAAQ

>member
-12 SVTSDPEVAVDQ
+12 SVTSDPEVAVDPT
-24 TIILGEGETAET
+24 TIPAEGETAET
-36 PSDQPSSRQGSL
+36 TSDQPSSRQGSL

-60 KDGSQIQVLVEEHHD
+60 KDGSQ
-75 GDDEWEEPGGRR
+75 
-87 YEKPSS
+87 
-93 GRADHRGDSVAR
+93 
-105 MSSSERG
+105 
-112 RGKGKAHPKIKLLV
+112 AHPKIKLLV

-189 DFTGVDLQQFI
+189 DFTGVDLHQFI

-272 NTRIPDLKFSE
+272 NTRIPEQKFSE

-301 RDRESSSEKEEIS
+301 RDRESSSEKEEVS
-314 KDRIPALR
+314 KDRIPTLR

-448 QTLGMQPS
+448 QPLGMQPS

-542 QQPQAQAQQQM
+542 QQQQPQQQQQQM
-553 STQPS
+553 SSQPS

-578 QGQYVVGEESQG
+578 QGQYVVGEESQA

-664 QPTGDGGYIVYC
+664 Q
-676 PVQVGYP
+676 
-683 APQPAYMGSDPQ
+683 
-695 FGDQQQYIGS
+695 
-705 EPGPNQVPVYFLPPN
+705 VPVYFLPPN

-750 PLPSGQYSQ
+750 PLQSGQYSQ

-791 QGFQPVGVGQGQ
+791 QGFQPVGVGQSQ

-825 AVVAYPSPSD
+825 PAVVAYPPPSD
-835 QSQMGRPP
+835 QTQMGRPP

-870 MHQSQAYNVQS
+870 MHQSPAYNVQS

-894 ASRSTQQRPAPTVQI
+894 ASRSAQQRPAPTVQI

-914 PPPQASQ
+914 PPPQHHT
-921 QFSQQQQQRK
+921 
-931 SYNGRMPKSDLYQQN
+931 GRMS
-946 HQGGSPRPSPSQSPQ
+946 SR
-961 AAHASPVRMGIII
+961 IET
-974 PPAQFGRPLIQG
+974 
-986 QSFPAPVLAQPLQ
+986 FPTPVLAQPLQ

-1047 AEVPTESEQG
+1047 AEVPTESEQ
-1057 PRRPQRFSREYED
+1057 
-1070 YYDKKKI
+1070 
-1077 PKVLSHV
+1077 VLSHV

-1090 PEGLKRHETESL
+1090 PEGLKRHETETL
-1102 FKDLTKVGGKIRW
+1102 FKDITKVGGKIRW
-1115 LQESRQG
+1115 LQESRS
-1122 GGGRRGGEGGGKS
+1122 GGGRRGDSKS

-1141 YIVLAVFTTKSAAQ
+1141 YIVLAVFTTKAAAQ

>member
-12 SVTSDPEVAVDQ
+12 SVTSDPEVAVDPT
-24 TIILGEGETAET
+24 TIPAEGETAET
-36 PSDQPSSRQGSL
+36 TSDQPSSRQGSL

-75 GDDEWEEPGGRR
+75 GDDESEEPGGRR
-87 YEKPSS
+87 YEKAARS
-93 GRADHRGDSVAR
+93 DHRGDAR
-105 MSSSERG
+105 MSSERG

-189 DFTGVDLQQFI
+189 DFTGVDLHQFI

-272 NTRIPDLKFSE
+272 NTRIPEQKFSE

-301 RDRESSSEKEEIS
+301 RDRESSSEKEEVS
-314 KDRIPALR
+314 KDRIPTLR

-436 QGSDASGSIARS
+436 QG
-448 QTLGMQPS
+448 
-456 ISISYP
+456 
-462 TSVSTTQV
+462 
-470 TWSGGSEASSVPSFS
+470 GSEASSVPSFS

-542 QQPQAQAQQQM
+542 QQQQQPQPQQQQM
-553 STQPS
+553 SSQPS

-664 QPTGDGGYIVYC
+664 QPTGDGGYVVYC

-683 APQPAYMGSDPQ
+683 APQPTYVGSDSQ
-695 FGDQQQYIGS
+695 FGDQQQYLGS
-705 EPGPNQVPVYFLPPN
+705 EQGPSQVPVYFLPPN

-750 PLPSGQYSQ
+750 PLQSGQYSQ

-791 QGFQPVGVGQGQ
+791 QGFQPVGVGQSQ

-825 AVVAYPSPSD
+825 PAVVAYPPPSD
-835 QSQMGRPP
+835 QTQMGRPP

-870 MHQSQAYNVQS
+870 MHQSPAYNVQS
-881 PPTSPQTFSSGSY
+881 PPTSPQTFSSGSF
-894 ASRSTQQRPAPTVQI
+894 ASRSAQQRPAPTVQI

-914 PPPQASQ
+914 PPPQATQPYS
-921 QFSQQQQQRK
+921 QQRK
-931 SYNGRMPKSDLYQQN
+931 SFDGRMSKSDLYQHN
-946 HQGGSPRPSPSQSPQ
+946 HRGGSPVGHSPRPSPSQSPQ
-961 AAHASPVRMGIII
+961 ATVANPVRTGIII
-974 PPAQFGRPLIQG
+974 PPAQYGRPLIQG
-986 QSFPAPVLAQPLQ
+986 QSFPTPVLAQPLQ

-1090 PEGLKRHETESL
+1090 PEGLKRHETETL

-1115 LQESRQG
+1115 LQESRS
-1122 GGGRRGGEGGGKS
+1122 GGGRRGDSKS

-1141 YIVLAVFTTKSAAQ
+1141 YIVLAVFTTKAAAQ

>member
-12 SVTSDPEVAVDQ
+12 SVTSDPEVAVDPT
-24 TIILGEGETAET
+24 TIPAEGETAET
-36 PSDQPSSRQGSL
+36 TSDQPSSRQGSL

-75 GDDEWEEPGGRR
+75 GDDESEEPGGRR
-87 YEKPSS
+87 YEKAARS
-93 GRADHRGDSVAR
+93 DHRGDAR
-105 MSSSERG
+105 MSSERG

-189 DFTGVDLQQFI
+189 DFTGVDLHQFI

-272 NTRIPDLKFSE
+272 NTRIPEQKFSE

-301 RDRESSSEKEEIS
+301 RDRESSSEKEEVS
-314 KDRIPALR
+314 KDRIPTLR

-448 QTLGMQPS
+448 QPLGMQPS

-542 QQPQAQAQQQM
+542 QQQQPQQQQQQM
-553 STQPS
+553 SSQPS

-578 QGQYVVGEESQG
+578 QGQYVVGEESQA

-664 QPTGDGGYIVYC
+664 Q
-676 PVQVGYP
+676 
-683 APQPAYMGSDPQ
+683 
-695 FGDQQQYIGS
+695 
-705 EPGPNQVPVYFLPPN
+705 VPVYFLPPN

-750 PLPSGQYSQ
+750 PLQSGQYSQ

-791 QGFQPVGVGQGQ
+791 QGFQPVGVGQSQ

-825 AVVAYPSPSD
+825 PAVVAYPPPSD
-835 QSQMGRPP
+835 QTQMGRPP

-870 MHQSQAYNVQS
+870 MHQSPAYNVQS

-894 ASRSTQQRPAPTVQI
+894 ASRSAQQRPAPTVQI

-914 PPPQASQ
+914 PPPQATQPYS
-921 QFSQQQQQRK
+921 QQRK
-931 SYNGRMPKSDLYQQN
+931 SFDGRMSKSDLYQHN
-946 HQGGSPRPSPSQSPQ
+946 HRGGSPVGQSPRPSPSQSPQ
-961 AAHASPVRMGIII
+961 ATVANPVRTGIII
-974 PPAQFGRPLIQG
+974 PPAQYGRPLIQG
-986 QSFPAPVLAQPLQ
+986 QSFPTPVLAQPLQ

-1090 PEGLKRHETESL
+1090 PEGLKRHETETL
-1102 FKDLTKVGGKIRW
+1102 FKDITKVGGKIRW
-1115 LQESRQG
+1115 LQESRS
-1122 GGGRRGGEGGGKS
+1122 GGGRRGDSKS

-1141 YIVLAVFTTKSAAQ
+1141 YIVLAVFTTKAAAQ

>member
-1 MEKAE
+1 MEKSE

-24 TIILGEGETAET
+24 TTIPREGETVET
-36 PSDQPSSRQGSL
+36 PSEKPSSRQGSL
-48 SRESSQEGATTP
+48 SRESSQEGVTTP
-60 KDGSQIQVLVEEHHD
+60 KDGSQ
-75 GDDEWEEPGGRR
+75 
-87 YEKPSS
+87 
-93 GRADHRGDSVAR
+93 
-105 MSSSERG
+105 
-112 RGKGKAHPKIKLLV
+112 AHPKIKLLV

-138 ATPDPPTVEQKQSPT
+138 ATPDPPIVEQKQSPT

-189 DFTGVDLQQFI
+189 DFTGVDLHQFI

-272 NTRIPDLKFSE
+272 NTRIPEQKFSE

-301 RDRESSSEKEEIS
+301 RDRESSSEKEEVS
-314 KDRIPALR
+314 KDRIPTLR

-436 QGSDASGSIARS
+436 QGSDASGSIAARS
-448 QTLGMQPS
+448 QPLGMQPS

-470 TWSGGSEASSVPSFS
+470 TWSGGSEGSSVPSFS

-508 LINPQTGQPFVNADG
+508 LINPQTGQPFLNADG

-542 QQPQAQAQQQM
+542 QQQQPQQQQQM
-553 STQPS
+553 SSQPS
-558 PQQPI
+558 PQQPV

-646 SQAQQ
+646 SQAQP

-664 QPTGDGGYIVYC
+664 
-676 PVQVGYP
+676 
-683 APQPAYMGSDPQ
+683 
-695 FGDQQQYIGS
+695 
-705 EPGPNQVPVYFLPPN
+705 QVPVYFLPPN

-737 QQQQQQQASGQQV
+737 QQQQQQQASSQQV
-750 PLPSGQYSQ
+750 PLQSGQYSQ

-791 QGFQPVGVGQGQ
+791 QGFQPVGVGQSQ

-825 AVVAYPSPSD
+825 AVVAYPPPSD
-835 QSQMGRPP
+835 QTQMGRPP

-894 ASRSTQQRPAPTVQI
+894 ASRSAQQRQAPTVQI

-921 QFSQQQQQRK
+921 PYSQQRK
-931 SYNGRMPKSDLYQQN
+931 SFEGRMPKSDLYQHN
-946 HQGGSPRPSPSQSPQ
+946 HRGGSPVGHSPRPSPSQSPQ
-961 AAHASPVRMGIII
+961 ATAANPVRTGIII

-1070 YYDKKKI
+1070 YYDYDKKKI

-1090 PEGLKRHETESL
+1090 PEGLKRHETETL

-1115 LQESRQG
+1115 LQESRS
-1122 GGGRRGGEGGGKS
+1122 GGRRGDGKS

>member
-12 SVTSDPEVAVDQ
+12 SVTSDPEVAVDPT
-24 TIILGEGETAET
+24 TIPAEGETAET
-36 PSDQPSSRQGSL
+36 TSDQPSSRQGSL

-60 KDGSQIQVLVEEHHD
+60 KDGSQ
-75 GDDEWEEPGGRR
+75 
-87 YEKPSS
+87 
-93 GRADHRGDSVAR
+93 
-105 MSSSERG
+105 
-112 RGKGKAHPKIKLLV
+112 AHPKIKLLV

-189 DFTGVDLQQFI
+189 DFTGVDLHQFI

-272 NTRIPDLKFSE
+272 NTRIPEQKFSE

-301 RDRESSSEKEEIS
+301 RDRESSSEKEEVS
-314 KDRIPALR
+314 KDRIPTLR

-347 DVSISFPQS
+347 DS
-356 TSSVDTDSGFRSRSS
+356 TSSVDTDSGFSRSS

-448 QTLGMQPS
+448 QPLGMQPS

-542 QQPQAQAQQQM
+542 QQQQPQQQQQQM
-553 STQPS
+553 SSQPS

-578 QGQYVVGEESQG
+578 QGQYVVGEESQA

-664 QPTGDGGYIVYC
+664 Q
-676 PVQVGYP
+676 
-683 APQPAYMGSDPQ
+683 
-695 FGDQQQYIGS
+695 
-705 EPGPNQVPVYFLPPN
+705 
-720 QLPQGF
+720 LPQGF

-750 PLPSGQYSQ
+750 PLQSGQYSQ

-791 QGFQPVGVGQGQ
+791 QGFQPVGVGQSQ

-825 AVVAYPSPSD
+825 PAVVAYPPPSD
-835 QSQMGRPP
+835 QTQMGRPP

-870 MHQSQAYNVQS
+870 MHQSPAYNVQS

-894 ASRSTQQRPAPTVQI
+894 ASRSAQQRPAPTVQI

-914 PPPQASQ
+914 PPPQHHT
-921 QFSQQQQQRK
+921 
-931 SYNGRMPKSDLYQQN
+931 GRMS
-946 HQGGSPRPSPSQSPQ
+946 SR
-961 AAHASPVRMGIII
+961 IET
-974 PPAQFGRPLIQG
+974 
-986 QSFPAPVLAQPLQ
+986 FPTPVLAQPLQ

-1090 PEGLKRHETESL
+1090 PEGLKRHETETL
-1102 FKDLTKVGGKIRW
+1102 FKDITKVGGKIRW
-1115 LQESRQG
+1115 LQESRS
-1122 GGGRRGGEGGGKS
+1122 GGGRRGDSKS

-1141 YIVLAVFTTKSAAQ
+1141 YIVLAVFTTKAAAQ

>member
-1 MEKAE
+1 MEKSE

-24 TIILGEGETAET
+24 TTIPREGETVET
-36 PSDQPSSRQGSL
+36 PSEKPSSRQGSL
-48 SRESSQEGATTP
+48 SRESSQEGVTTP

-75 GDDEWEEPGGRR
+75 GDDEWEERDGGRR
-87 YEKPSS
+87 YEKSARS
-93 GRADHRGDSVAR
+93 DHRGDGR
-105 MSSSERG
+105 MSSERG

-138 ATPDPPTVEQKQSPT
+138 ATPDPPIVEQKQSPT

-189 DFTGVDLQQFI
+189 DFTGVDLHQFI

-272 NTRIPDLKFSE
+272 NTRIPEQKFSE

-301 RDRESSSEKEEIS
+301 RDRESSSEKEE
-314 KDRIPALR
+314 
-322 EDKKSKSIE
+322 
-331 EREEE
+331 
-336 YEKARARIFNQ
+336 
-347 DVSISFPQS
+347 S

-436 QGSDASGSIARS
+436 QGSDASGSIAARS
-448 QTLGMQPS
+448 QPLGMQPS

-470 TWSGGSEASSVPSFS
+470 TWSGGSEGSSVPSFS

-508 LINPQTGQPFVNADG
+508 LINPQTGQPFLNADG

-542 QQPQAQAQQQM
+542 QQQQPQQQQQM
-553 STQPS
+553 SSQPS
-558 PQQPI
+558 PQQPV

-646 SQAQQ
+646 SQAQP

-664 QPTGDGGYIVYC
+664 
-676 PVQVGYP
+676 
-683 APQPAYMGSDPQ
+683 
-695 FGDQQQYIGS
+695 
-705 EPGPNQVPVYFLPPN
+705 QVPVYFLPPN

-737 QQQQQQQASGQQV
+737 QQQQQQQASSQQV
-750 PLPSGQYSQ
+750 PLQSGQYSQ

-791 QGFQPVGVGQGQ
+791 QGFQPVGVGQSQ

-825 AVVAYPSPSD
+825 AVVAYPPPSD
-835 QSQMGRPP
+835 QTQMGRPP

-894 ASRSTQQRPAPTVQI
+894 ASRSAQQRQAPTVQI

-921 QFSQQQQQRK
+921 PYSQQRK
-931 SYNGRMPKSDLYQQN
+931 SFEGRMPKSDLYQHN
-946 HQGGSPRPSPSQSPQ
+946 HRGGSPVGHSPRPSPSQSPQ
-961 AAHASPVRMGIII
+961 ATAANPVRTGIII

-1070 YYDKKKI
+1070 YYDYDKKKI

-1090 PEGLKRHETESL
+1090 PEGLKRHETETL

-1115 LQESRQG
+1115 LQESRS
-1122 GGGRRGGEGGGKS
+1122 GGRRGDGKS

>member
-12 SVTSDPEVAVDQ
+12 SVTSDPEVAVDPT
-24 TIILGEGETAET
+24 TIPAEGETAET
-36 PSDQPSSRQGSL
+36 TSDQPSSRQGSL

-75 GDDEWEEPGGRR
+75 GDDESEEPGGRR
-87 YEKPSS
+87 YEKAARS
-93 GRADHRGDSVAR
+93 DHRGDAR
-105 MSSSERG
+105 MSSERG

-189 DFTGVDLQQFI
+189 DFTGVDLHQFI

-272 NTRIPDLKFSE
+272 NTRIPEQKFSE

-301 RDRESSSEKEEIS
+301 RDRESSSEKEEVS
-314 KDRIPALR
+314 KDRIPTLR

-347 DVSISFPQS
+347 DS
-356 TSSVDTDSGFRSRSS
+356 TSSVDTDSGFSRSS

-448 QTLGMQPS
+448 QPLGMQPS

-542 QQPQAQAQQQM
+542 QQQQPQQQQQQM
-553 STQPS
+553 SSQPS

-578 QGQYVVGEESQG
+578 QGQYVVGEESQA

-664 QPTGDGGYIVYC
+664 QPTGDGGYVVYC

-683 APQPAYMGSDPQ
+683 APQPTYVGSDSQ
-695 FGDQQQYIGS
+695 FGDQQQYLGS
-705 EPGPNQVPVYFLPPN
+705 EQGPS

-750 PLPSGQYSQ
+750 PLQSGQYSQ

-791 QGFQPVGVGQGQ
+791 QGFQPVGVGQSQ

-825 AVVAYPSPSD
+825 PAVVAYPPPSD
-835 QSQMGRPP
+835 QTQMGRPP

-870 MHQSQAYNVQS
+870 MHQSPAYNVQS

-894 ASRSTQQRPAPTVQI
+894 ASRSAQQRPAPTVQI

-914 PPPQASQ
+914 PPPQATQPYS
-921 QFSQQQQQRK
+921 QQRK
-931 SYNGRMPKSDLYQQN
+931 SFDGRMSKSDLYQHN
-946 HQGGSPRPSPSQSPQ
+946 HRGGSPVGQSPRPSPSQSPQ
-961 AAHASPVRMGIII
+961 ATVANPVRTGIII
-974 PPAQFGRPLIQG
+974 PPAQYGRPLIQG
-986 QSFPAPVLAQPLQ
+986 QSFPTPVLAQPLQ

-1047 AEVPTESEQG
+1047 AEVPTESEQ
-1057 PRRPQRFSREYED
+1057 
-1070 YYDKKKI
+1070 
-1077 PKVLSHV
+1077 VLSHV

-1090 PEGLKRHETESL
+1090 PEGLKRHETETL
-1102 FKDLTKVGGKIRW
+1102 FKDITKVGGKIRW
-1115 LQESRQG
+1115 LQESRS
-1122 GGGRRGGEGGGKS
+1122 GGGRRGDSKS

-1141 YIVLAVFTTKSAAQ
+1141 YIVLAVFTTKAAAQ